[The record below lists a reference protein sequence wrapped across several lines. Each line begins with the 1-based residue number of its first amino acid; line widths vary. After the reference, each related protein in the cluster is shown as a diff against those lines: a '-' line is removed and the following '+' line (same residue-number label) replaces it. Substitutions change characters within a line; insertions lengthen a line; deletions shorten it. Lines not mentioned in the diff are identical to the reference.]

1 MRQIVVGEDKLV
13 GPRPGTSW
21 AKGSNNRANLM
32 DFSRGPNS
40 TGETRE
46 YVEKRRAEGRTD
58 KEIRRCIK
66 RYLARRIYRALSS
79 AAIAMNAA

>member
-1 MRQIVVGEDKLV
+1 
-13 GPRPGTSW
+13 
-21 AKGSNNRANLM
+21 M